1 MKKWFSF
8 LLAIVMLLSL
18 AACGGGSGAGNGD
31 NAENEEKYANRSKRF
46 TLCYYE
52 GGYGADWLRAVVT
65 DYMDNVNQDV
75 YISLKNSTDNAVA
88 REKITTQTG
97 TYDMYFIEVD
107 MFQKASVL
115 EELSGLLDMEVPGEA
130 GVKVKDKIDPQ
141 WLSYYEEDGSYY
153 QMPATNFM
161 GWNWTYNKTLLDS
174 KLGEGN
180 WALPRTTEELF
191 ALGEQLFEKDVFLTA
206 FAGKDTTGGADYLRY
221 CYEVWFAQMTGMEGY
236 DHYFN
241 CLYNNNGTYELAK
254 DYPHNIVENKNA
266 IEKTYAT
273 AQTLCQGRNGMEF
286 IHSKSESLTF
296 LDAQFLLNQGS
307 FRGAQEYP
315 IAFYYNGASAQQE
328 MTDYVKDGIIQ
339 QQDVRMMKMPVISAI
354 IDRTPSIKDDATLA
368 AVVDYADGKGQL
380 PEGVTQEDAAI
391 VTEARN
397 MMAELVCREFVVTK
411 NAQNKEDIL
420 HFMAYLTSDRAQLIA
435 AQNCN
440 GLPVLNYGFVPTEEE
455 LGFAF
460 TEFTRSVYDILDTA
474 IVVDIAKFDK
484 PVHLSVGLSWYK
496 DTTVSGGTLS
506 GNLYIKN
513 ALTAEEIYESTLQ
526 AYAGTWQ
533 DRIEQF
539 LVQQG
544 Q

>member
-107 MFQKASVL
+107 MFQKAGVL

-130 GVKVKDKIDPQ
+130 GVKVKDKIEPQ

-484 PVHLSVGLSWYK
+484 PVYLSVGLSWYK

-539 LVQQG
+539 LIQQG

>member
-107 MFQKASVL
+107 MFQKAGVL

-241 CLYNNNGTYELAK
+241 CLYNNNGTYELAQ

>member
-241 CLYNNNGTYELAK
+241 CLYNNNGTYELAQ

>member
-107 MFQKASVL
+107 MFQKAGVL

-526 AYAGTWQ
+526 AFAGTWQ

-539 LVQQG
+539 LIQQG